1 MVPIALHPDL
11 VAQLPVRTGWRE
23 LMQVF
28 RSRPHRVG
36 LLLLAIT
43 IMAGA
48 DLALTLNYITSIGM
62 VELNPVARA
71 VMSLGSTTAV
81 VIWKVALTAFTV
93 GVLFGLRRRAI
104 AEVATWACAT
114 VMVLLS
120 MHWLNFIN
128 EVQTMG
134 SEYLVLALEAPH
146 EGWTVMD

>member
-1 MVPIALHPDL
+1 MVPVAPQHAL
-11 VAQLPVRTGWRE
+11 VNELPVVTGWSGVAR
-23 LMQVF
+23 MF

-43 IMAGA
+43 IMAAA

-71 VMSLGSTTAV
+71 VMSLGSTGAV

-93 GVLFGLRRRAI
+93 GVLFVLRKRGI

-146 EGWTVMD
+146 EGWTVID